1 MENKTEKTL
10 LVCKACGYK
19 IKSRNLKNVCPA
31 CGVDKKFFEPFNDNI
46 SPLRRKILE
55 LHLHP
60 IVVHFSVAISIF
72 LFFAI
77 LTSFFTSGKVINALY
92 GTSIVMSIALPFFV
106 AAGLVSGII
115 DGVARFKKVK
125 RPMLLNKIYLS
136 TCFFLLA
143 IAILALIQVFAFDIL
158 SINIVLLVLCFA
170 AAICGTMLGK
180 LGGYLADAIL
190 PGK

>member
-1 MENKTEKTL
+1 MENKTENTL

-46 SPLRRKILE
+46 SPVRRKVLE

-60 IVVHFSVAISIF
+60 ILVHFSVAISIF
-72 LFFAI
+72 LFFAVFI
-77 LTSFFTSGKVINALY
+77 SFFTGGKVIIALY
-92 GTSIVMSIALPFFV
+92 ETSVVMSMALPFFV
-106 AAGLVSGII
+106 ASGLVSGII

-125 RPMLLNKIYLS
+125 RPILLNKIYLS
-136 TCFFLLA
+136 ICFFLLT

-158 SINIVLLVLCFA
+158 YINIVLLVLCFFS
-170 AAICGTMLGK
+170 AICGAVLGK
-180 LGGYLADAIL
+180 LGGNLTDAIL

>member
-1 MENKTEKTL
+1 MENKTEKTM

-31 CGVDKKFFEPFNDNI
+31 CGVDKKFFEPFSDNI
-46 SPLRRKILE
+46 SPVRRKVLE
-55 LHLHP
+55 FHLHP

-72 LFFAI
+72 LFFAVI
-77 LTSFFTSGKVINALY
+77 ISFFTSGKVFNALY
-92 GTSIVMSIALPFFV
+92 GTSAVMSVTLPFFV
-106 AAGLVSGII
+106 AAGIVSGII

-158 SINIVLLVLCFA
+158 IINIVLLVLCFA
-170 AAICGTMLGK
+170 SAICGTMLGK
-180 LGGYLADAIL
+180 LGGYLTNAIL